1 MQISKKGGGYT
12 DLAFVNLLVN
22 LNFLYLQ
29 FCEPMALH
37 TKKDFALICGIKLA
51 ALSTYAKRDK
61 VICSGDYID
70 DAIEKNAAFMEKWR
84 AIKQPDVPAP
94 ALNGKP
100 RDERRVVAKPIDN
113 TPPPKPPNIKPPSEF
128 TFAGNQIDAEIK
140 RVELDRKLE
149 DLEIAKLK
157 RQKMAGESMPTD
169 LVKNTISVYSRSV
182 SRSFNN
188 AADNLLVEFQ
198 TMSDISREQVSSMR
212 TKLNAIVNKAIN
224 DAYENAIDMVDNIVD
239 EYSETR
245 GKGDRLS

>member
-1 MQISKKGGGYT
+1 MAYHIKARFA
-12 DLAFVNLLVN
+12 DL
-22 LNFLYLQ
+22 
-29 FCEPMALH
+29 
-37 TKKDFALICGIKLA
+37 CGIEKNKLA
-51 ALSTYAKRDK
+51 VYIKRGK
-61 VICSGDYID
+61 VICSGDVID
-70 DAIEKNAAFMEKWR
+70 DTLDINRAFIEKWQHKTGAEKTVHDPV
-84 AIKQPDVPAP
+84 ASKPV
-94 ALNGKP
+94 GKIP
-100 RDERRVVAKPIDN
+100 KIEKPVSPI
-113 TPPPKPPNIKPPSEF
+113 PKTPNIQAPNEF
-128 TFAGNQIDAEIK
+128 MYAGNQLDSQIK
-140 RVELDRKLE
+140 TVELERKLE

-198 TMSDISREQVSSMR
+198 TMADISREQVSAMR
-212 TKLNAIVNKAIN
+212 GKLNAIVNKAIN

>member
-1 MQISKKGGGYT
+1 
-12 DLAFVNLLVN
+12 
-22 LNFLYLQ
+22 
-29 FCEPMALH
+29 MAYH
-37 TKKDFALICGIKLA
+37 IKARFAELCGIEKNKLA
-51 ALSTYAKRDK
+51 VYIKRGK
-61 VICSGDYID
+61 VVCSGDVID
-70 DAIEKNAAFMEKWR
+70 DTLAINREFIEKWQHKTNSPITELPKVEV
-84 AIKQPDVPAP
+84 KNELGNKAP
-94 ALNGKP
+94 P
-100 RDERRVVAKPIDN
+100 RIEKPIA
-113 TPPPKPPNIKPPSEF
+113 PPPKTPNIKPPSEF

-245 GKGDRLS
+245 GKGERLS

>member
-1 MQISKKGGGYT
+1 
-12 DLAFVNLLVN
+12 
-22 LNFLYLQ
+22 
-29 FCEPMALH
+29 MALH
-37 TKKDFALICGIKLA
+37 TKKDFAAICGIRLS
-51 ALSTYAKRDK
+51 ALSTYISRRK
-61 VICSGDYID
+61 VVCSGDYLD
-70 DAIEKNAAFMEKWR
+70 DADPVNIAFMEKWR
-84 AIKQPDVPAP
+84 SIKQPDVPAP
-94 ALNGKP
+94 PLNGKP
-100 RDERRVVAKPIDN
+100 RDERKVIEKPDRSVPEKKIPRTKSDN
-113 TPPPKPPNIKPPSEF
+113 QEFSFISPTNQLDAQIKS
-128 TFAGNQIDAEIK
+128 
-140 RVELDRKLE
+140 VELERKLE

-198 TMSDISREQVSSMR
+198 TMADISREQVSIMR
-212 TKLNAIVNKAIN
+212 GKLNAIVNKAIN